1 LIASLSVEERNE
13 LLGELSESQA
23 HALLYDWRGFWAR
36 PNQLAPPGSWR
47 YWLLQAGRGFGKT
60 RVGAET
66 VREWSDKYPR
76 IHLVAPTAA
85 DARDVMIEGESGLI
99 NCFPP
104 NSRPVY
110 EPSKRR
116 VTFPNG
122 SMAFAFSADEPER
135 LRGPQ
140 CHAFWADELAAWRF
154 PEAWDNLLF
163 GFRLGSDPRGV
174 ITTTPKPTKLVRD
187 IVGDPNTVITRGTSY
202 DNRANLAPAFFDAII
217 RKYEGSRLGRQE
229 LLAELLEDM
238 AGAIFKRALI
248 EAARIRLDQVRWDLV
263 VRIVVA
269 IDPAVTNTEDSD
281 ETGIVVCALTRSSH
295 ILVLDDLSCRD
306 TPLGWARIAISAFH
320 TRRADRIVGE
330 VNNGGDLV
338 ESNIRV
344 IGPNVPFRKV
354 RASRGKA
361 VRAEPLAA
369 LYEQGRVHH
378 IGYFEKLETQMC
390 EYVPGVTEKSPDRMD
405 ALVWAAAELLTDEE
419 EMNIAATLGGG
430 YQISPI

>member
-1 LIASLSVEERNE
+1 M
-13 LLGELSESQA
+13 
-23 HALLYDWRGFWAR
+23 
-36 PNQLAPPGSWR
+36 
-47 YWLLQAGRGFGKT
+47 LQAGRGFGKT

-66 VREWSDKYPR
+66 VREWSEKYPR

-85 DARDVMIEGESGLI
+85 DARDVMIEGESGLL

-104 NSRPVY
+104 DERPVY

-116 VTFPNG
+116 VTFANG
-122 SMAFAFSADEPER
+122 SLAFAFSAEEPER

-140 CHAFWADELAAWRF
+140 CFAFWADELAAWRF

-187 IVGDPNTVITRGTSY
+187 LVADPHTAVTRGTSY
-202 DNRANLAPAFFDAII
+202 DNRSNLAPAFFDAII

-238 AGAIFKRALI
+238 EGAIFKQQLI
-248 EAARIRLDQVRWDLV
+248 DAARLRLDEVRWDFV

-281 ETGIVVCALTRSSH
+281 ETGIVVCALTSTAH
-295 ILVLDDLSCRD
+295 IFVLDDLSCRE
-306 TPLGWARIAISAFH
+306 TPLGWARIAINAYR

-354 RASRGKA
+354 RASRGKM

-378 IGYFEKLETQMC
+378 VGFFDKLETQMC
-390 EYVPGVTEKSPDRMD
+390 EYVPGITKKSPDRMD

-419 EMNIAATLGGG
+419 EMEIGVSYGG
-430 YQISPI
+430 YEISPI